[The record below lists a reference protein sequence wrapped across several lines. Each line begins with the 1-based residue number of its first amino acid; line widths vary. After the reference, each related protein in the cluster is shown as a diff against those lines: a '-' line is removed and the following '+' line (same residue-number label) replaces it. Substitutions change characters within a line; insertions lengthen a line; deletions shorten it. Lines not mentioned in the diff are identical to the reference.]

1 MRGGWGI
8 LSQPGKGRSLGR
20 NGATVFSTVL
30 LRTGIYHLKVVCL
43 ARLPFSQSIGQRGM
57 AFLRPL
63 FVCTHCCFWVPVFP
77 ALCLGYMEQTKKS
90 RNSLTC
96 HSLHVEVPSQSSF
109 FLFQCS
115 MYILDIMFRVFS
127 CTPWQEQGK
136 VKSTSSSQKKQ
147 FILPSLLIATPQI
160 RHQNR
165 KNTELGVQR
174 TGFKFYLTWEF
185 RGILALSLISPIS

>member
-109 FLFQCS
+109 FLSPFNALCLFQTC
-115 MYILDIMFRVFS
+115 
-127 CTPWQEQGK
+127 
-136 VKSTSSSQKKQ
+136 
-147 FILPSLLIATPQI
+147 
-160 RHQNR
+160 
-165 KNTELGVQR
+165 LGV
-174 TGFKFYLTWEF
+174 LAVL
-185 RGILALSLISPIS
+185 RGRNREKLRLLHLPRRSSLSYHPY